1 MTDFAWGLIGPGA
14 IAHRFAD
21 AVHRPPGTYLRSVWG
36 RDPARAAGFAAHWA
50 RQGKPAPQATSSLEA
65 LLADAQIQAVYIAT
79 PHASHAPFIA
89 QCLHAGKAVLCE
101 KPLVTDAAAARE
113 LAALARTRKVF
124 LMEALW
130 TRFLPIYAT
139 EGEWLRSGAIG
150 RVQTIQASFCFNV
163 PFDPKSRLFNP
174 AAGGGCL
181 LDIGI
186 YIVAMARWVEQTQT
200 IRDSAPTIEHAA
212 ASFAPSGVEQRVT
225 ATLRLASDIQL
236 QFVCAF
242 DGSADNALQIFG
254 EHGHVRIAPR
264 FWEAE
269 AAVMERP
276 GHAPEWAQAPHRING
291 FEGEVEE
298 AMRCVQTGLFE
309 SPHMPLA
316 DTIATL
322 NCLDALRVAIGAS
335 GAASLLPQ
343 A

>member
-21 AVHRPPGTYLRSVWG
+21 AVHRLPGTYLHSVWG

-50 RQGKPAPQATSSLEA
+50 RQGKPAPQAVGSLEA
-65 LLADAQIQAVYIAT
+65 LLADAQIRAVYIAT

-89 QCLHAGKAVLCE
+89 QCLQAGKAVLCE
-101 KPLVTDAAAARE
+101 KPLVTNATTARD
-113 LAALARTRKVF
+113 LAALARQQQVF

-130 TRFLPIYAT
+130 TRFLPVYT
-139 EGEWLRSGAIG
+139 TVGNWLRNGAIG
-150 RVQTIQASFCFNV
+150 RVQAIQATFCFNV
-163 PFDPKSRLFNP
+163 PFDAKSRLFDP
-174 AAGGGCL
+174 EAGGGCL

-200 IRDSAPTIEHAA
+200 AQFGAPTIEHATA
-212 ASFAPSGVEQRVT
+212 RFAPSGVEQRVT
-225 ATLRLASDIQL
+225 ATLRLASDIRL

-242 DGSADNALQIFG
+242 DGSADNALQVFG
-254 EHGHVRIAPR
+254 ERGHIRIAPR

-269 AAVMERP
+269 AAVLERP
-276 GHAPEWAQAPHRING
+276 GHAPEWAHAPHRING

-298 AMRCVQTGLFE
+298 AMRCIQTGLIE

-322 NCLDALRVAIGAS
+322 DCLDALRAAISAHGAPRHIP
-335 GAASLLPQ
+335 LV
-343 A
+343 